1 MKCAEMVGTMRML
14 PRWPRDRRSN
24 PSIIGSTVNE
34 RISAMPHQDIKA
46 DIRVI
51 LEDPDLGN
59 AEKIDR
65 LERMREGA
73 RAEMRAATESAM
85 VSDDDVGDDLKHLD
99 EALARLSAEPV
110 SPEDGGGATL

>member
-1 MKCAEMVGTMRML
+1 MT
-14 PRWPRDRRSN
+14 
-24 PSIIGSTVNE
+24 
-34 RISAMPHQDIKA
+34 HQDVKT

-51 LEDPDLGN
+51 LEDPDMTD

-65 LERMREGA
+65 LERMRESA

-85 VSDDDVGDDLKHLD
+85 VNDDDVGDDLKQLD
-99 EALARLSAEPV
+99 EALARLSADPV